1 MFSVGSLSAGRNS
14 SMVELSW
21 DPETDKT
28 GPCLDFSIFSRQSV
42 VRVVIVGLL
51 YLAVFYRICR
61 VTITKPLTGSKTEGD
76 RERWERQKETE
87 REMGKTEG
95 DRERWARQKETER
108 EMGKTEGDRERWE
121 RQKETEMGKTEGDR
135 EMGKTGDREMGK
147 TEGDREM
154 GKTERDRER
163 KESVCESQYHILLSQ
178 YP

>member
-1 MFSVGSLSAGRNS
+1 MKIADCISRTVIDARKMRIRNVVFSTSRASSKDDLGILECRCFIYLDWGSKVEMFSVGSLSAGRNS

-95 DRERWARQKETER
+95 DRER
-108 EMGKTEGDRERWE
+108 
-121 RQKETEMGKTEGDR
+121 
-135 EMGKTGDREMGK
+135 
-147 TEGDREM
+147 
-154 GKTERDRER
+154 
-163 KESVCESQYHILLSQ
+163 KESVCESQYHVLLSQ

>member
-95 DRERWARQKETER
+95 DRERWERQKETER
-108 EMGKTEGDRERWE
+108 WERQETERWE
-121 RQKETEMGKTEGDR
+121 RQKETER
-135 EMGKTGDREMGK
+135 EKKASASLNITYYYHNILRICLHEKFQMRIKYFFSHACTQP
-147 TEGDREM
+147 
-154 GKTERDRER
+154 
-163 KESVCESQYHILLSQ
+163 SVRAPLPSH
-178 YP
+178 